1 MGAQGWAGDSGEN
14 SLKGVALALC
24 LERQEV
30 WAGHGGGKVC
40 QEQMG
45 NVWGG
50 GTKQGMCGERATGLR
65 LAWRDEPGRVGR
77 DLEWQLKSWSLASL
91 GQGSWRVSDPGRALS

>member
-1 MGAQGWAGDSGEN
+1 MADCKAGWVNGSTGVGWGQWGKR
-14 SLKGVALALC
+14 LKEVALALG

-40 QEQMG
+40 QGQMG

-50 GTKQGMCGERATGLR
+50 GTKQGTCGERAPGLR

-77 DLEWQLKSWSLASL
+77 DLEWQLRSWGLAPL
-91 GQGSWRVSDPGRALS
+91 G